1 MGLFKKLVM
10 GSTLLGSIALTASA
24 LADDV
29 RVLKFHSGLAQTR
42 PEAAYIEKFAERVKE
57 KTHGSLQVEV
67 YHAGSLG
74 LKEADMLR
82 ILKAGMVDMALM
94 YGEYYKRD
102 APALAS
108 VYAQGAITE
117 SSQHLALL
125 PTLRSIYREAYAGW
139 GIHTAGGVVAPVF
152 DVGLHCKEPVDS
164 LEQLK
169 DKKVRVWSG
178 HLVDTFKKLGISAQ
192 VIGQNDMY
200 LALQTGVVDCAYY
213 LSTVAKTVSLQEV
226 TKYESYL
233 HPWAASPWMFGVSDK
248 TWDSL
253 TPEQQQAIT
262 DAGEETWQES
272 KAVAVDPAREAA
284 AREERKQ
291 LGITVLPPFSDADV
305 KTFVAA
311 AMDAWKEM
319 AEKSGEKGMEYYNT
333 VSTLA
338 QQQQQLTAKAE

>member
-1 MGLFKKLVM
+1 MVKFRKQLVASVVLVA
-10 GSTLLGSIALTASA
+10 GALMTANASA
-24 LADDV
+24 AET

-42 PEAAYIEKFAERVKE
+42 PEAAHIEKFAHRVKE
-57 KTHGSLQVEV
+57 KSGGSLEVEV

-82 ILKAGMVDMALM
+82 ILKGGLVDMALM

-125 PTLRSIYREAYAGW
+125 PTLRKIYRDAYADW
-139 GIHTAGGVVAPVF
+139 DIHTVGGVVAPVF
-152 DVGLHCKEPVDS
+152 DVGLHCKEPVNTLDG
-164 LEQLK
+164 LK

-178 HLVDTFKKLGISAQ
+178 HLVDTFKKQGISAQ

-226 TKYESYL
+226 TQYEAYL
-233 HPWAASPWMFGVSDK
+233 HPWAASPWMFGVSNK

-253 TPEQQQAIT
+253 TPEQQAVLT
-262 DAGEETWQES
+262 EAGEETWTETREL
-272 KAVAVDPAREAA
+272 AVDPARETA
-284 AREERKQ
+284 AREERKT
-291 LGITVLPPFSDADV
+291 LGIRVLEPFGKDDV
-305 KTFVAA
+305 KTFVGA
-311 AMDAWKEM
+311 AMDAWQEM
-319 AEKSGEKGMEYYNT
+319 AEGSGDAGLSYFQT

-338 QQQQQLTAKAE
+338 LEQQQ